1 MEVVKLHGRVKTLI
15 DSKGSAMGQRY
26 MSLTER
32 VKDYGGIKIDWTKV
46 YAVVDELDRRGIT
59 RGDFQRDIAEFLLG
73 DGQLLDIAGD
83 SDYLYMIE
91 HQKSL
96 ESLIERLRD
105 EGFDI
110 EYRPG
115 PKKWSGVYILRGIPD
130 WVEDLIG
137 TKESVTKRK
146 YTKGA
151 IMRRRDISLTEFR
164 MEKGDHDGIKL
175 SWTDSVAIADELERR
190 RVVRGAFQRDTVQY
204 FLSRGK
210 IYASAIHH
218 VRGRAG
224 AYLDKYQQSIDSLI
238 KRLQDAGFDIEYQLG
253 PRGGKWTAVYILRGL
268 PDWAQNLI
276 GTSKSTLP
284 PAIAKRENEH
294 LAETV
299 LKLNR
304 ALRRLFLEQ
313 TVADLGETPRV
324 PADDED
330 ALVEPEIDTYELE
343 TEMNA
348 EVYRDLYQTLVDAI
362 RAYSDL
368 DVQATEDGMAIGS
381 EDGYAIVKFVVLN
394 GEPLIQWQLPSG
406 TYSFTLAPQVG
417 TVESVD
423 ELINRL
429 SDEDHIEAF
438 ISMIKDG
445 FTAGEVEL
453 EVGGEEEDF
462 FDELPEGPM
471 EEPTEEPSEP
481 DVELPSEEEP
491 MGPPEGEEEGETS
504 EFEPGEEES
513 EEEEET
519 EEEEE
524 PEEEEEEATESRVR
538 RRFRLHKRMKEQAE
552 PDADALA
559 KRVLKS
565 FDFPDFYKKF
575 EPREGQPDIISFV
588 SQPANTAEDSDESIT

>member
-1 MEVVKLHGRVKTLI
+1 
-15 DSKGSAMGQRY
+15 

-32 VKDYGGIKIDWTKV
+32 VKDYGGIKLNRTDAQ
-46 YAVVDELDRRGIT
+46 AVADELERRGVIWWGVQKKT
-59 RGDFQRDIAEFLLG
+59 VE
-73 DGQLLDIAGD
+73 QLLEKGEMPVDIVR
-83 SDYLYMIE
+83 YFLVR
-91 HQKSL
+91 QL
-96 ESLIERLRD
+96 ED

-110 EYRPG
+110 EYQPG
-115 PKKWSGVYILRGIPD
+115 PDKWSDVYVLRGLPD
-130 WVEDLIG
+130 WIEDLIG

-146 YTKGA
+146 DTKGA
-151 IMRRRDISLTEFR
+151 IMRRRDIDLTEYR
-164 MEKGDHDGIKL
+164 MEKGDHGGMKVDWE
-175 SWTDSVAIADELERR
+175 SARVIADELERR
-190 RVVRGAFQRDTVQY
+190 RIVRGAFQKDTARY
-204 FLSRGK
+204 FLNKGQ
-210 IYASAIHH
+210 IYASAVHH

-224 AYLDKYQQSIDSLI
+224 DYLGKYQQSIDSLME
-238 KRLQDAGFDIEYQLG
+238 RLQDAGFDIEYRPG
-253 PRGGKWTAVYILRGL
+253 ARGGKWTAVYILRGL

-284 PAIAKRENEH
+284 PAITKRKSEH

-362 RAYSDL
+362 REHSDL
-368 DVQATEDGMAIGS
+368 DVQTTEDGMAIGS

-423 ELINRL
+423 ELISRL

-438 ISMIKDG
+438 VSMIKDG

-453 EVGGEEEDF
+453 EVGSEEEDF

-471 EEPTEEPSEP
+471 EEPSEP

-491 MGPPEGEEEGETS
+491 MGPPGGEEEGEVP
-504 EFEPGEEES
+504 EFEPGFEPGEEES
-513 EEEEET
+513 

-524 PEEEEEEATESRVR
+524 PEEEEEEATESRAR

>member
-1 MEVVKLHGRVKTLI
+1 
-15 DSKGSAMGQRY
+15 MGWRDT
-26 MSLTER
+26 SLTER
-32 VKDYGGIKIDWTKV
+32 VKDYGGIKVDWAKV
-46 YAVVDELDRRGIT
+46 YAVADELERRGIT
-59 RGDFQRDIAEFLLG
+59 RGDFQKDIAEFLLG

-105 EGFDI
+105 EGFNI

-146 YTKGA
+146 DTKGA
-151 IMRRRDISLTEFR
+151 IMRRRDIDLTEYR
-164 MEKGDHDGIKL
+164 MEKGDHGGIKVDWE
-175 SWTDSVAIADELERR
+175 SAKVIADELERR
-190 RVVRGAFQRDTVQY
+190 RIVRGAFQKDTARY
-204 FLSRGK
+204 FLNKGE
-210 IYASAIHH
+210 IYASAVHH
-218 VRGRAG
+218 VRGSAG
-224 AYLDKYQQSIDSLI
+224 MYLDKYQRSIDSLME
-238 KRLQDAGFDIEYQLG
+238 RLQDAGFDIEYQPG

-284 PAIAKRENEH
+284 PAITKRKSEH

-362 RAYSDL
+362 REHSDL
-368 DVQATEDGMAIGS
+368 DVQTTEDGMAIGS
-381 EDGYAIVKFVVLN
+381 EDGYVIVKFVVLN

-423 ELINRL
+423 ELISKL

-438 ISMIKDG
+438 VSMIKDG

-453 EVGGEEEDF
+453 EVGSEEEDF
-462 FDELPEGPM
+462 FDELPEEPM
-471 EEPTEEPSEP
+471 GEPTEEPSEP

-491 MGPPEGEEEGETS
+491 MGPPEGEEEGEMP
-504 EFEPGEEES
+504 EFEPGEEEP
-513 EEEEET
+513 EEEEES
-519 EEEEE
+519 
-524 PEEEEEEATESRVR
+524 EEEEEEATESRAR
-538 RRFRLHKRMKEQAE
+538 RRFRLRKRMKEQAE

-588 SQPANTAEDSDESIT
+588 SQPANTAEVSDESIT